1 MSDFRYHPIIED
13 LKINEDGTV
22 ILLKGQ
28 SINIYEHAHGKTKK
42 GRKVVTINQ
51 KTLTTTRLTLE
62 AWQGVK
68 PSGEMTARRV
78 DENGG
83 DHYSNL
89 YWGKTG
95 STASNQKDNPSHD
108 ARRKLT
114 REIYEDI
121 NARCAKET
129 KKSLFKEYGIDSS
142 TYYQSKFYEKDK

>member
-1 MSDFRYHPIIED
+1 MSDFRYHPIIES

-22 ILLKGQ
+22 ILLNGQ
-28 SINIYEHAHGKTKK
+28 AINIYSQDHGKTKK

-51 KTLTTTRLTLE
+51 KTVTVTRLTLE

-114 REIYEDI
+114 RETFDDI

-129 KKSLFKEYGIDSS
+129 KKALFKEYGIDSS
-142 TYYQSKFYEKDK
+142 TYYQSKFYEENK